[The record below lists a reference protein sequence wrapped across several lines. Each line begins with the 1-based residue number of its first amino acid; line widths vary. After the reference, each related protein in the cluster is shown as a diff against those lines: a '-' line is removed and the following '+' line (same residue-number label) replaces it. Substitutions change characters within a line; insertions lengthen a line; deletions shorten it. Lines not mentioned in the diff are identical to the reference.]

1 MPLASLSHRL
11 VKKQVKLFIL
21 WHFQVLKKLEVELVG
36 QCELF
41 FSVKSFVWSQ
51 AGAGGSELHVRGQ
64 HDRRSDTQLGGGV
77 NKE

>member
-21 WHFQVLKKLEVELVG
+21 WHFQVLRKLEVELVG

-51 AGAGGSELHVRGQ
+51 AGAGGSELQ
-64 HDRRSDTQLGGGV
+64 MLEDSMTGGPTHNLVEG
-77 NKE
+77 